1 MSDTHGQHV
10 TQDEER
16 EAPNYE
22 KKPLLPTD
30 DDAEEED
37 DGIEYDNNY
46 VQRVGMSSGIEE
58 RKDTERSTI
67 PALTISIDDMLVT
80 GSSLPG
86 IITNNNHNNENTYS
100 TLPSPIIQT
109 VSSDEEYVGN
119 NVINNHHHNNNIN
132 NSMQINR
139 INLSSVSPLELS
151 DLKDSSV

>member
-1 MSDTHGQHV
+1 
-10 TQDEER
+10 
-16 EAPNYE
+16 
-22 KKPLLPTD
+22 
-30 DDAEEED
+30 
-37 DGIEYDNNY
+37 
-46 VQRVGMSSGIEE
+46 MSSGIEE

-119 NVINNHHHNNNIN
+119 NVINNHHHHHNIN
-132 NSMQINR
+132 NIMQINR